1 MKQTTL
7 VTLAATALLGLS
19 ACKGGANA
27 AGGKLIPEQATIM
40 AGFDV
45 AGLMKT
51 KSYTD
56 NKAMLES
63 QREWTE
69 VTAAAKACNLDPEKA
84 LGSILFGTDGKAGF
98 AAVITGEGLG
108 DEKNLTCIADKAKE
122 KNGGKTPFTIADDGG
137 KKVLRMEGGEGTGYI
152 VDGKTVVFAS
162 KSWEAA
168 VKDLID
174 GKGKAAIDGPNK
186 DLFARADQSKHI
198 WAAGLLPAEAA
209 GAAKGMGAD
218 AKDFSVSL
226 DLANGMAFSAAV
238 GVASADQAKELKKKA
253 DEGLAAL
260 KGLAPMLGIPAKAV
274 ETLKVDTKDNQITV
288 SASMSQD
295 DVKQLQDKAG
305 AMMGGM
311 GGMGGAPQM
320 PPPPAD
326 IAAPPAMPADP
337 AAAPAD
343 PAAPAAPADPA
354 APAAPAAPAP

>member
-7 VTLAATALLGLS
+7 VTLAATALIGLS
-19 ACKGGANA
+19 ACKGGSAST
-27 AGGKLIPEQATIM
+27 GGKLIPEQATIM
-40 AGFDV
+40 AGIDV

-51 KSYTD
+51 KSYSD
-56 NKAMLES
+56 NKAMLEK

-69 VTAAAKACNLDPEKA
+69 VSAAAKACNLDPEKA
-84 LGSILFGTDGKAGF
+84 LSSVLLGTDGKAGF
-98 AAVITGEGLG
+98 AVVITGEGLG
-108 DEKNLTCIADKAKE
+108 DEKNLNCVADKAKE

-137 KKVLRMEGGEGTGYI
+137 KKVLRMDGGDGTGYI

-168 VKDLID
+168 VKELID

-198 WAAGLLPAEAA
+198 WAAGLLPADAA

-218 AKDFSVSL
+218 AKDFSISL
-226 DLANGMAFSAAV
+226 DLADGMSFAAAV

-288 SASMSQD
+288 SASMSQE

-311 GGMGGAPQM
+311 GGMGG
-320 PPPPAD
+320 PPPMEM
-326 IAAPPAMPADP
+326 AAPPVEAPPADP
-337 AAAPAD
+337 AE
-343 PAAPAAPADPA
+343 PAAPADPA
-354 APAAPAAPAP
+354 APAAPAP